1 MYNDGKIGVIKVE
14 ARCKQNLESFL
25 TSEHNK
31 WMIMK
36 SMLTHQ
42 IGSKRG
48 GWGKT
53 SNELDIVNCA
63 KL

>member
-31 WMIMK
+31 WMIIK

-48 GWGKT
+48 G
-53 SNELDIVNCA
+53 
-63 KL
+63 